1 MAQEIEA
8 TNATETQTIDE
19 AVENDVTGQ
28 TEPTDAAS
36 ELAKLRAEFAK
47 QKAALDK
54 ATKEAGDA
62 RKALRAKQTQEE
74 IDADNRKQQEEANQK
89 ELEELRKRF
98 AVMETSRAVL
108 TRVGGDEAVSTKIA
122 EYLYG
127 AADVDGALTE
137 IQKIIAAKEKQLRM
151 EYGKVPAPGAGNSDG
166 PLISKEQFAAMGYKE
181 RADFY
186 SKHPDEYNRLM
197 GR

>member
-1 MAQEIEA
+1 MAEIEA
-8 TNATETQTIDE
+8 TNVTDTQTTDE
-19 AVENDVTGQ
+19 AVETDVTGQ
-28 TEPTDAAS
+28 TEQADAAS
-36 ELAKLRAEFAK
+36 ELARLKAEFAK

-89 ELEELRKRF
+89 ELEDLRKRF

-108 TRVGGDEAVSTKIA
+108 TRIGGDEASSTKIA

-127 AADVDGALTE
+127 AADMDGALTE
-137 IQKIIAAKEKQLRM
+137 IQKIFAAKEKALRL
-151 EYGKVPAPGAGNSDG
+151 EYGKVPAPGAGSADG
-166 PLISKEQFAAMGYKE
+166 PLITKEQFAAMGYKE
-181 RADFY
+181 RVDFY
-186 SKHPDEYNRLM
+186 DKHPDEYRKLM

>member
-1 MAQEIEA
+1 MAEIEA
-8 TNATETQTIDE
+8 TNVTETSD
-19 AVENDVTGQ
+19 AVETEQTATTEQ
-28 TEPTDAAS
+28 TEQVDTSA
-36 ELAKLRAEFAK
+36 ELARLKAELAK

-98 AVMETSRAVL
+98 AVMETSKSVL
-108 TRVGGDEAVSTKIA
+108 TRIGGDEVTSNKIA
-122 EYLYG
+122 EYLHG
-127 AADVDGALTE
+127 AADADGALAE
-137 IQKIIAAKEKQLRM
+137 IQKIMAAREKALRL
-151 EYGKVPAPGAGNSDG
+151 EFGKVPAPGVGNSDG
-166 PLISKEQFAAMGYKE
+166 PTVTREEFSRMGYKE
-181 RADFY
+181 RVDFFN
-186 SKHPDEYNRLM
+186 KHPDEYNRLM